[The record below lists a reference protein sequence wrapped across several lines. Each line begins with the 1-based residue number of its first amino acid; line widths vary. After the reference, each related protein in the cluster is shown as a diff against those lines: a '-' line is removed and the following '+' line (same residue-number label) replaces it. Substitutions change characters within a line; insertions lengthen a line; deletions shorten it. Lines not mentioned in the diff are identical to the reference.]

1 MDPLEIEITLGRNV
15 RAQRIAKRLTQSDL
29 AELANISVGALKGLE
44 RAKGSSLS
52 TLVKVLHALGN
63 DTWVAQLAPSTTFN
77 PLALIENRRSAG
89 RSTTPSRV
97 RRRVTP

>member
-1 MDPLEIEITLGRNV
+1 MESQELEVTLGRNV
-15 RAQRIAKRLTQSDL
+15 RSLRIAKRLTQSDL
-29 AELANISVGALKGLE
+29 AELANVSVGALKGLE
-44 RAKGSSLS
+44 RAKGSSLA

-63 DTWVAQLAPSTTFN
+63 DTWVTQLVPSTSFN
-77 PLALIENRRSAG
+77 PLALIDQRRGAG